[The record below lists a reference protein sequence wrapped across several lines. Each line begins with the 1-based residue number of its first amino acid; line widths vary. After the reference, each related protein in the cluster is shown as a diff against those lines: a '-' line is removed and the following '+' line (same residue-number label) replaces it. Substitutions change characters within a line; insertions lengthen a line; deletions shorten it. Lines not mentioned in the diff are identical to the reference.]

1 MPITNSLLKSYE
13 SKIVEIQNIDAQY
26 LLFKCERPKNFN
38 FNSGQ
43 YASIEINDDI
53 GTCEFLYSI
62 ASSSEETN
70 FLEFCIQVNTQ
81 SRASTFWRKL
91 KIGEL
96 LRINNLGGTEMITD
110 YSHPIVMIAGGSGI
124 APFRAIIHDLFIY
137 KKTSGSENITLI
149 YGVKKSSAM
158 PYQKEFKDIEKQFS
172 NNLKLILSSEE
183 VQDNT
188 ISKGNLITAIET
200 NITNLDKKSE
210 FYICGSLNMIQ
221 TVKDK
226 LIEHKIPSKQIFHE
240 Y

>member
-1 MPITNSLLKSYE
+1 MPLSNSLLESYE
-13 SKIVEIQNIDAQY
+13 SKIIEIQNIDSQY
-26 LLFKCERPKNFN
+26 LLIKCERPKNFN

-62 ASSSEETN
+62 ASSSEETK
-70 FLEFCIQVNTQ
+70 FLEFCIQVTTQ
-81 SRASTFWRKL
+81 SRASSYWRKL

-96 LRINNLGGTEMITD
+96 LRINNLGGTELITD
-110 YSHPIVMIAGGSGI
+110 YSNPIVMIAGGSGI
-124 APFRAIIHDLFIY
+124 APFRAIIHDLFIH
-137 KKTSGSENITLI
+137 KKISGSENITLI

-158 PYQKEFKDIEKQFS
+158 PYQEEFIDLQKQFS
-172 NNLKLILSSEE
+172 SNLKIILLSEE

-188 ISKGNLITAIET
+188 TIKGNLITAIEA
-200 NITNLDKKSE
+200 NIEHLDKKSE

-226 LIEHKIPSKQIFHE
+226 LIEHKISSRQIFHE